1 MGEIPED
8 VARTVCS
15 LCTSAKLE
23 SIKKVDAEALNAE
36 IEERQRRGFTGVL
49 RLSFKEGEKL
59 VSLYFLFLRGKRV
72 LAIREVVL
80 PSGNSTF
87 YTVNEAGLR
96 DGALE
101 ILLVEERAIRRAA
114 HRLPEAASVE
124 VEAPSRA
131 ASPEVPE
138 EILKFKQRIMADAE
152 KAAQRA
158 LEELRPRVSVEEL
171 RKERLSGEKCREIL
185 DIIERELMKIFG
197 EVKGR
202 NLLRLRLTEMRFNEE
217 EASCAAVVELINYF
231 RNTAL
236 KNKLGGEEAGRVADR
251 MMWRLAKIAEE

>member
-1 MGEIPED
+1 MGGIPEE

-23 SIKKVDAEALNAE
+23 SIKKVDAEALKGE
-36 IEERQRRGFTGVL
+36 IEERQGRGFTGVL

-59 VSLYFLFLRGKRV
+59 VSLYFLFLCGTRV
-72 LAIREVVL
+72 LVMKEVVS
-80 PSGNSTF
+80 PSGDSTF
-87 YTVNEAGLR
+87 YAVSEAGLR
-96 DGALE
+96 EGALE
-101 ILLVEERAIRRAA
+101 ILLVEETAIKRVAEK
-114 HRLPEAASVE
+114 LPEAASVE

-131 ASPEVPE
+131 ASPEIPD

-152 KAAQRA
+152 KAARKA
-158 LEELRPRVSVEEL
+158 LDELRPRASVEHL
-171 RKERLSGEKCREIL
+171 RKKELSGEKCREIL
-185 DIIERELMKIFG
+185 DIIERELRTTFG

-236 KNKLGGEEAGRVADR
+236 KNKLGREEADRVADR
-251 MMWRLAKIAEE
+251 MLWRLAKIAEE